1 MQNATHPDRTLEA
14 LEERIAELEKELRRM
29 KESLNSLSDIVM
41 RHHDHPEYLPK
52 RDFDTAVR
60 IGINRR

>member
-14 LEERIAELEKELRRM
+14 LEERIAELEAELRRT
-29 KESLNSLSDIVM
+29 KESLNALSDVVI

-52 RDFDTAVR
+52 KDFDTAVR
-60 IGINRR
+60 IGISRR